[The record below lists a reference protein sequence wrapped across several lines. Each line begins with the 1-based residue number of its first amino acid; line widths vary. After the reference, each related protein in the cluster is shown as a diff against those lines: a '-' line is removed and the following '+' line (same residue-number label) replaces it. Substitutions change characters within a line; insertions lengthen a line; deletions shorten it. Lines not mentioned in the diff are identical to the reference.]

1 MSPRNRRYADS
12 QPAQGP
18 QSQFSCGFQRL
29 FIEPVKGWSGRHRRV
44 VKVLG
49 ALLTILLL
57 LVVAGWVY
65 LATLPGVGD
74 AESRVEAVLAAH
86 GGRLLPAPPPA
97 RLAAAVVSTEDEN
110 FYDGVL
116 LDVASGAGRAA
127 VAAVGSNEDP
137 GGSTIA
143 QQLAKRLYP
152 HGGGLLGTLEE
163 IGLGV
168 KLSLHY
174 SHDQVLDMY
183 LNSIYYGNGYWGV
196 VAAAHGYFGTSP
208 RRLTW
213 GEASLLAGLPQ
224 APSAYDPV
232 HHLPLARQRQR
243 HVLDQLVTNG
253 YLTSSSADAA
263 FREPLPLPRVGPG
276 G

>member
-1 MSPRNRRYADS
+1 M
-12 QPAQGP
+12 
-18 QSQFSCGFQRL
+18 
-29 FIEPVKGWSGRHRRV
+29 
-44 VKVLG
+44 KVLG
-49 ALLTILLL
+49 ALVTILLL

-65 LATLPGVGD
+65 LSTLPGVGD
-74 AESRVEAVLAAH
+74 AESRVEAVLASH
-86 GGRLLPAPPPA
+86 GGRLLPPPPPA

-127 VAAVGSNEDP
+127 VATLGSNEDP

-152 HGGGLLGTLEE
+152 SGSGLLGTLEE

-196 VAAAHGYFGTSP
+196 VAAAHGYFGVSP

-224 APSAYDPV
+224 APSTYDPV
-232 HHLPLARQRQR
+232 HHLALARERQR
-243 HVLDQLVTNG
+243 HVLDQLVANG
-253 YLTSSSADAA
+253 YLTAAAADAA
-263 FREPLPLPRVGPG
+263 FREPLRLLSDGAGLRTHRGRRRG
-276 G
+276 R

>member
-1 MSPRNRRYADS
+1 MAT
-12 QPAQGP
+12 
-18 QSQFSCGFQRL
+18 F
-29 FIEPVKGWSGRHRRV
+29 
-44 VKVLG
+44 
-49 ALLTILLL
+49 LLL
-57 LVVAGWVY
+57 LVAAGSVY

-74 AESRVEAVLAAH
+74 AESRVDTILIEH
-86 GGRLLPAPPPA
+86 GGRVLPAPPPA
-97 RLAAAVVSTEDEN
+97 RLADAVVSTEDEN
-110 FYDGVL
+110 FYDGVVL
-116 LDVASGAGRAA
+116 NVASGAGRAA
-127 VAAVGSNEDP
+127 AAALQGNEDP

-152 HGGGLLGTLEE
+152 QGGGGIVGTLEE

-174 SHDQVLDMY
+174 SHERVLDMY

-196 VAAAHGYFGTSP
+196 VAASRGYFGVSP

-232 HHLPLARQRQR
+232 HHLPLARLRQR
-243 HVLDQLVTNG
+243 HVLDQLVANG
-253 YLTSSSADAA
+253 YLSSAEADAA
-263 FREPLPLPRVGPG
+263 FREPLPLRTG
-276 G
+276 